1 MKKETHKMD
10 KERIKKL
17 YDSGKT
23 IAEIES
29 ILGIKIT
36 IPDNLNEN
44 TAIISGE
51 YNVKKILLG

>member
-1 MKKETHKMD
+1 MD

-23 IAEIES
+23 ITEIEG

-51 YNVKKILLG
+51 YNVKNILLG